1 MKNLFVL
8 CTLLF
13 FYSVSFS
20 QDTLFMKNGK
30 TIPCII
36 TEIRTD
42 EITYKD
48 FDNPEGPNIFIP
60 KASINKIRYQ
70 NGKIVNLLSD
80 VTEMKKEKKI
90 IDKNECVKFIFLSPL
105 FDNLGFV
112 YERKLKMGENLEIRA
127 GYIGIGNNLSKLLGN
142 NYTQGAYICGGVKF
156 IMGQTSQDYY
166 LDDVKYLHPLKG
178 RYIKP
183 EFIFSTIDYSYDYFY
198 NNKNNIVNFRKTLYG
213 INIIFGKQYIFGKSI
228 TFDPYFGF
236 GYGLVSSKKISGTE
250 SEYYLQTEFNY
261 GADIM
266 FIEEFPIIITGGFT
280 FGYIF
285 K

>member
-13 FYSVSFS
+13 FYSVLFS

-142 NYTQGAYICGGVKF
+142 NYT
-156 IMGQTSQDYY
+156 
-166 LDDVKYLHPLKG
+166 
-178 RYIKP
+178 
-183 EFIFSTIDYSYDYFY
+183 
-198 NNKNNIVNFRKTLYG
+198 
-213 INIIFGKQYIFGKSI
+213 
-228 TFDPYFGF
+228 
-236 GYGLVSSKKISGTE
+236 
-250 SEYYLQTEFNY
+250 
-261 GADIM
+261 
-266 FIEEFPIIITGGFT
+266 
-280 FGYIF
+280 
-285 K
+285 